1 MSSDERQI
9 RVALDSLYVMRWLAA
24 TIETEPETA
33 EAISIV
39 ARTEGWVKTAALMI
53 GETITGTKLQ
63 AVVDGSTVTI
73 VMVEESTPSTTST
86 PS

>member
-1 MSSDERQI
+1 MNSDEGQI
-9 RVALDSLYVMRWLAA
+9 RAALDALYVMRWLAA

-39 ARTEGWVKTAALMI
+39 ARTEGWVKAAALII

-63 AVVDGSTVTI
+63 TVVDGSTVTI
-73 VMVEESTPSTTST
+73 VTVDSATPSTPS
-86 PS
+86 

>member
-1 MSSDERQI
+1 MNSDEGQI
-9 RVALDSLYVMRWLAA
+9 RAALDALYVMRWLAA

-39 ARTEGWVKTAALMI
+39 ARAEGWVNTAALMI

-73 VMVEESTPSTTST
+73 VEMQKSTTSAA
-86 PS
+86 S